1 MLGSRI
7 VIPLAHPNTHPLVI
21 AMTSST
27 DRVWD
32 IIEKVGVCMFTTKTS
47 AGELKAR
54 PVEARPNRDEG
65 CIYIVTDVRSAKEH
79 EIERDPNL
87 SFNFID
93 QQANAYLAI
102 AARGT
107 VSADPATVKMYWKEA
122 DSLWWKGPND
132 PDVCVV
138 RAELI
143 SASLWDGPSSKA
155 LELFEFIKAKVT
167 GAKPNLGEN
176 RKTDV
181 ALGPR

>member
-1 MLGSRI
+1 
-7 VIPLAHPNTHPLVI
+7 
-21 AMTSST
+21 MTTSA

-32 IIEKVGVCMFTTKTS
+32 IIEKVGVCMLTTKTLS
-47 AGELKAR
+47 GELKSR

-65 CIYIVTDVRSAKEH
+65 FIYIVTDARSAKEH

-87 SFNFID
+87 SFNFVD

-102 AARGT
+102 TARGT
-107 VSADPATVKMYWKEA
+107 ISADPATVEKYWSKA

-132 PDVCVV
+132 PTVCVI
-138 RAELI
+138 RAELT

-155 LELFEFIKAKVT
+155 VELFEFIKAKVT
-167 GAKPNLGEN
+167 GDAPNLGEN

-181 ALGPR
+181 SFGRR

>member
-1 MLGSRI
+1 
-7 VIPLAHPNTHPLVI
+7 
-21 AMTSST
+21 MTSST

-32 IIEKVGVCMFTTKTS
+32 IIEKVGVCMLTTKTS
-47 AGELKAR
+47 SGAFHSR

-65 CIYIVTDVRSAKEH
+65 YIYIVTDARSAKEH

-102 AARGT
+102 TARGT
-107 VSADPATVKMYWKEA
+107 VSADRATVEKYWSKA

-132 PDVCVV
+132 PNVCVV
-138 RAELI
+138 QAELI

-155 LELFEFIKAKVT
+155 VELFEFIKARVT
-167 GAKPNLGEN
+167 GAEPNLGQN
-176 RKTDV
+176 RKVDV
-181 ALGPR
+181 ALGPH